1 MERSEFLARVATAQA
16 AAILPDHPTED
27 PGQWVPDLPDVDL
40 VDRFFETAEQI
51 AAETHTAP
59 VDDVIAEIVER
70 YEIDN
75 YMSWDVDRIDGLD
88 RLPDGLRRIATETPR
103 GVEGRVEHNAG
114 YMDCQLGI
122 TGAEAAFA
130 ETGTIVVRSGPGQPR
145 MASLVPLVHIAVL
158 RRDRIF
164 RSASHWAADPSARM
178 SVGSNVVF
186 ITGPSKTADIESI
199 VTLGVHGPKH
209 LHILLV

>member
-1 MERSEFLARVATAQA
+1 MERSEFLARVKTAQA
-16 AAILPDHPTED
+16 AAILPAHSSDD
-27 PGQWVPDLPDVDL
+27 PGGLVPDLPDVDHVERFIEVATRAAAEVHTEPVDQVIRSV
-40 VDRFFETAEQI
+40 VDRHGIE
-51 AAETHTAP
+51 
-59 VDDVIAEIVER
+59 
-70 YEIDN
+70 N
-75 YMSWDVDRIDGLD
+75 YMSWDADRIDGLD
-88 RLPDGLRRIATETPR
+88 RLPDGLHRIVTETPR
-103 GVEGRVEHNAG
+103 GPDGRAEHNAG

-130 ETGTIVVRSGPGQPR
+130 ETGTIVVRSGPGRPR

-158 RRDRIF
+158 RRDRVF

-178 SVGSNVVF
+178 ADGSNVVF

-209 LHILLV
+209 LHIALV

>member
-1 MERSEFLARVATAQA
+1 MERSEFLAKVKTAQA
-16 AAILPDHPTED
+16 AAILPDHPSED
-27 PGQWVPDLPDVDL
+27 PGQWVPELPEVDL
-40 VDRFFETAEQI
+40 VERFVEIAEKM
-51 AAETHTAP
+51 AAEVHTDP
-59 VDDVIAEIVER
+59 VAQVIEEVVDR

-75 YMSWDVDRIDGLD
+75 YMSWDADRIDGLD
-88 RLPDGLRRIATETPR
+88 QLPDGLHRIGTETPR
-103 GVEGRVEHNAG
+103 GPEGRVEHHAG
-114 YMDCQLGI
+114 YMDSQLGI

-178 SVGSNVVF
+178 SEGSNVVF

-209 LHILLV
+209 LHIVLV

>member
-1 MERSEFLARVATAQA
+1 MERSEFLARVKTAEA
-16 AAILPDHPTED
+16 AAILPAHPAAD

-40 VDRFFETAEQI
+40 VERFVEVAEQM
-51 AAETHTAP
+51 AAEIHTDP
-59 VDDVIAEIVER
+59 VDDVITEVIER
-70 YEIDN
+70 YDLEN
-75 YMSWDVDRIDGLD
+75 YISWDADRIDGLD
-88 RLPDGLRRIATETPR
+88 RLPDRLYRITTETPR
-103 GVEGRVEHNAG
+103 GPEGRTEHNAG

-145 MASLVPLVHIAVL
+145 MASLVPLVHVAVL
-158 RRDRIF
+158 RRERIF

-178 SVGSNVVF
+178 GDGSNVVF

-209 LHILLV
+209 LHIALV

>member
-16 AAILPDHPTED
+16 AAILPDHPAED
-27 PGQWVPDLPDVDL
+27 PGQWVPDLPEVDL
-40 VDRFFETAEQI
+40 VGRFVEMAEKM
-51 AAETHTAP
+51 AAEIHTDP
-59 VDDVIAEIVER
+59 VDDVIAEVIDR
-70 YEIDN
+70 YDIEN
-75 YMSWDVDRIDGLD
+75 YISWDADRIEGLD
-88 RLPDGLRRIATETPR
+88 RLPDGLRRIVTETPR
-103 GVEGRVEHNAG
+103 GPEGRTEHNAG

-158 RRDRIF
+158 RKDRVF
-164 RSASHWAADPSARM
+164 RSASHWAADPSAPM
-178 SVGSNVVF
+178 SEGSNVVF

-209 LHILLV
+209 LHIALV

>member
-1 MERSEFLARVATAQA
+1 MERSEFLARVGTAQA
-16 AAILPDHPTED
+16 AAILPDHPSED

-40 VDRFFETAEQI
+40 VGRFIEMAGKM
-51 AAETHTAP
+51 AAEVHTAP
-59 VDDVIAEIVER
+59 VDDAVGELVER
-70 YEIDN
+70 YGAGN
-75 YMSWDVDRIDGLD
+75 YMSWDADRIDGLD
-88 RLPDGLRRIATETPR
+88 RLPEGLRRITTETPR
-103 GVEGRVEHNAG
+103 GAEGRAEHNAG

-158 RRDRIF
+158 RKDRIF

-178 SVGSNVVF
+178 SEGSNVVF

-209 LHILLV
+209 LHIVLV

>member
-1 MERSEFLARVATAQA
+1 MDRSEFLARGRTAGES
-16 AAILPDHPTED
+16 AILPDPPASD

-40 VDRFFETAEQI
+40 AERFSEMARSVSAEVHVESPANVI
-51 AAETHTAP
+51 A
-59 VDDVIAEIVER
+59 DVIER
-70 YEIDN
+70 YEVESFI
-75 YMSWDVDRIDGLD
+75 SWDADRIDGLD
-88 RLPDGLRRIATETPR
+88 QLPDTLERVATETPR
-103 GVEGRVEHNAG
+103 GVQGRAEHNAG
-114 YMDCQLGI
+114 YTDVRLGI

-130 ETGTIVVRSGPGQPR
+130 ETGSIVVRSGPGRSR

-158 RRDRIF
+158 ERDRIF

-178 SVGSNVVF
+178 SEGSNVVF

-209 LHILLV
+209 LHIVLV

>member
-1 MERSEFLARVATAQA
+1 MERSDFLARVETAQA
-16 AAILPDHPTED
+16 SAILPDHPPDD
-27 PGQWVPDLPDVDL
+27 PGQWVPELPEVDL
-40 VDRFFETAEQI
+40 VTRFIEMAEKM
-51 AAETHTAP
+51 AAEIHTVP
-59 VDDVIAEIVER
+59 VDDVISEVIDR
-70 YEIDN
+70 YAIDN
-75 YMSWDVDRIDGLD
+75 YISWDADRIDGLD
-88 RLPDGLRRIATETPR
+88 ELPDGPRRIHTETPR
-103 GVEGRVEHNAG
+103 GVDGRAEHNAA

-145 MASLVPLVHIAVL
+145 MASLVPLVHVAVL
-158 RRDRIF
+158 PRERIF

-178 SVGSNVVF
+178 AEGSNVVF

-209 LHILLV
+209 LHIVIV

>member
-1 MERSEFLARVATAQA
+1 MERSEFLARVKIAQS
-16 AAILPDHPTED
+16 AAILPDHPAED
-27 PGQWVPDLPDVDL
+27 PGGLVPELPEVDL
-40 VDRFFETAEQI
+40 VERFVEVAGKM
-51 AAETHTAP
+51 AAEVHTEP
-59 VDDVIAEIVER
+59 VDQVIHGVIER
-70 YEIDN
+70 YGIDN
-75 YMSWDVDRIDGLD
+75 YMSWDADRIDGLD
-88 RLPDGLRRIATETPR
+88 RLPDALHRIITETPR
-103 GVEGRVEHNAG
+103 GSEARTEHNAG

-145 MASLVPLVHIAVL
+145 MASLVPLVHVAVL
-158 RRDRIF
+158 RRERIF

-178 SVGSNVVF
+178 GDGSNVVF

-209 LHILLV
+209 LHIALV

>member
-1 MERSEFLARVATAQA
+1 MERSEFLSRVKTAQA
-16 AAILPDHPTED
+16 AAILPDHPIDD
-27 PGQWVPDLPDVDL
+27 PGGLVPELPEVDL
-40 VDRFFETAEQI
+40 TERFIEMATKA
-51 AAETHTAP
+51 AAEIHTEP
-59 VDDVIAEIVER
+59 VDQVIWGVIDR
-70 YEIDN
+70 YGIEN
-75 YMSWDVDRIDGLD
+75 YMSWDADRIDGLD
-88 RLPDGLRRIATETPR
+88 RLPDGLRRIHTETPR
-103 GVEGRVEHNAG
+103 GPEGRAEHHAG

-178 SVGSNVVF
+178 SDGSNVVF

-209 LHILLV
+209 LHTVLV

>member
-1 MERSEFLARVATAQA
+1 MERSEFLARVKVAQA
-16 AAILPDHPTED
+16 AGVLPDHPAED
-27 PGQWVPDLPDVDL
+27 PGPWVPELPDVDL
-40 VDRFFETAEQI
+40 VDRFVEMASKA
-51 AAETHTAP
+51 AAEIHTGP
-59 VDDVIAEIVER
+59 VDGVIAEIIDR

-75 YMSWDVDRIDGLD
+75 YMSWDTDRIDGLG
-88 RLPDGLRRIATETPR
+88 RLPEGLRRIATETPR
-103 GVEGRVEHNAG
+103 GSNGRATHNAG
-114 YMDCQLGI
+114 YKDCALGI

-130 ETGTIVVRSGPGQPR
+130 ETGTIVVRSGPGRPR

-158 RRDRIF
+158 RSDRIF

-178 SVGSNVVF
+178 SEGSNVVL

-209 LHILLV
+209 LHIALV

>member
-1 MERSEFLARVATAQA
+1 MERSELLARVRVAQA
-16 AAILPDHPTED
+16 AAILPRHPTED
-27 PGQWVPDLPDVDL
+27 PGGLVPDLGDVDL
-40 VDRFFETAEQI
+40 TERFIDGARAT
-51 AAETHTAP
+51 AAEVHTEP
-59 VDDVIAEIVER
+59 VDQAIWTVIDR
-70 YEIDN
+70 YDIEN
-75 YMSWDVDRIDGLD
+75 YMSWDADRIDGLD
-88 RLPDGLRRIATETPR
+88 RLPDGLRRIHTETPR
-103 GVEGRVEHNAG
+103 GPEGRAEHNAG

-145 MASLVPLVHIAVL
+145 MASLVPLVHVAVL

-178 SVGSNVVF
+178 SEGSNVVF

-209 LHILLV
+209 LHIVLV

>member
-1 MERSEFLARVATAQA
+1 MERTEFLARVKTAQA
-16 AAILPDHPTED
+16 AAILPGHPSED
-27 PGQWVPDLPDVDL
+27 PGGLVPDLPDVDL
-40 VDRFFETAEQI
+40 TDRFVEMAQKM
-51 AAETHTAP
+51 AAEVHTES
-59 VDDVIAEIVER
+59 VDQVIHDVIGR
-70 YEIDN
+70 YGIEN
-75 YMSWDVDRIDGLD
+75 FMSWDADRIDGLD
-88 RLPDGLRRIATETPR
+88 RLPDGLQRMITETPR
-103 GVEGRVEHNAG
+103 GPEGRAEHNAG
-114 YMDCQLGI
+114 YMDAQLGI

-178 SVGSNVVF
+178 GDGSNVVF

-209 LHILLV
+209 LHIALV

>member
-1 MERSEFLARVATAQA
+1 MERSEFLVRVKTAQS
-16 AAILPDHPTED
+16 AAILPDHPAED
-27 PGQWVPDLPDVDL
+27 PGGLVPELPDVDL
-40 VDRFFETAEQI
+40 ADRFHEMAEKM
-51 AAETHTAP
+51 AAEVHTEP
-59 VDDVIAEIVER
+59 VDQVLRGVIER
-70 YEIDN
+70 YGIDN
-75 YMSWDVDRIDGLD
+75 YMSWDPDRIDGLD
-88 RLPDGLRRIATETPR
+88 RLPDGLHRIITETPR
-103 GVEGRVEHNAG
+103 GPDGRAAHNAG

-145 MASLVPLVHIAVL
+145 MASLVPLVHVAVL

-178 SVGSNVVF
+178 GEGSNVVF

-209 LHILLV
+209 LHIALV

>member
-1 MERSEFLARVATAQA
+1 MERSEFLARVKTAQA
-16 AAILPDHPTED
+16 AAILPNPPKDD

-40 VDRFFETAEQI
+40 VERFREMAEKM
-51 AAETHTAP
+51 AAEIHTAP
-59 VDDVIAEIVER
+59 VDDVIAEVIGR
-70 YEIDN
+70 YDIGN

-88 RLPDGLRRIATETPR
+88 RLPDGLHRITTETPR
-103 GVEGRVEHNAG
+103 GPEGRAEHNAG
-114 YMDCQLGI
+114 YMDCRLGI
-122 TGAEAAFA
+122 TGTEAAFA

-145 MASLVPLVHIAVL
+145 MASLVPLVHLAVL
-158 RRDRIF
+158 RKDRIF

-178 SVGSNVVF
+178 SDGSNVVF

-209 LHILLV
+209 LHIVLV